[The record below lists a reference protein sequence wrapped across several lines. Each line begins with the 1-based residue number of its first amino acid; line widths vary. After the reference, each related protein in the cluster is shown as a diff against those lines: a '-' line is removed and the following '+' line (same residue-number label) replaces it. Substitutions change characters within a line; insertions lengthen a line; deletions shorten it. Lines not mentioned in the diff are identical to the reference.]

1 MMEKFNRI
9 IYFTIILILGWVIS
23 GCQPSAKNIEKNT
36 MNQQLYNLHLG
47 QQGIKDF
54 AQYNEGQVDQH
65 PSGAGFRE
73 LDFIPPNLG
82 QIKVETSA
90 NSLVIDHVFSVLGT
104 SFHKE
109 DGIQGLD
116 INAALNKEEFVNP
129 EQAYQ
134 AYVDLMK
141 RINQA
146 EWKNYFYRFS
156 ARIAKEDNIRYLIK
170 SGDVID
176 PSYIF
181 NYEEW
186 KKIINTV
193 GGNSIGYRLYANGI
207 LLDLSIKQ
215 TQKTEDGKEQYIVR
229 YAFNTIRYDER
240 NSIDDSENNIDTY
253 QMTAKELEQA
263 FKQEVI
269 RNKKSREM
277 DEKDAISQGY
287 SIDESYVDPDV
298 WLYVK

>member
-1 MMEKFNRI
+1 MMEKFNHYHFILVLI
-9 IYFTIILILGWVIS
+9 IGWLLL
-23 GCQPSAKNIEKNT
+23 GCQPNAKNTENNA
-36 MNQQLYNLHLG
+36 MNQQSYVLHFG
-47 QQGIKDF
+47 QQGVKDF
-54 AQYNEGQVDQH
+54 AQDNQEKVDNH

-82 QIKVETSA
+82 QIKIENGI
-90 NSLVIDHVFSVLGT
+90 NSLLIDHVFSVLGT
-104 SFHKE
+104 SFHQE

-116 INAALNKEEFVNP
+116 INAGLNKEEFVNP

-141 RINQA
+141 RLNQA
-146 EWKNYFYRFS
+146 GWQLYISRYNP
-156 ARIAKEDNIRYLIK
+156 RIAKEDNIRYIMEW
-170 SGDVID
+170 GYVID

-186 KKIINTV
+186 QKIINTI

-207 LLDLSIKQ
+207 LLNLSLDR
-215 TQKTEDGKEQYIVR
+215 TQKTAEGKEQYVVR
-229 YAFNTIRYDER
+229 YTFDTVRYNQR
-240 NSIDDSENNIDTY
+240 NLMDDSENNIDTY
-253 QMTAKELEQA
+253 KMTSQELEQA
-263 FKQEVI
+263 FKNELI

-287 SIDESYVDPDV
+287 RIDASYVDPDV
-298 WLYVK
+298 WQYVK

>member
-1 MMEKFNRI
+1 MEKFNHYHFILVLI
-9 IYFTIILILGWVIS
+9 IGWLLL
-23 GCQPSAKNIEKNT
+23 GCQPNAKNTENNA
-36 MNQQLYNLHLG
+36 MNQQSYVLHFG
-47 QQGIKDF
+47 QQGVKDF
-54 AQYNEGQVDQH
+54 AQDNQEKVDNH

-73 LDFIPPNLG
+73 LDFTPPNLG
-82 QIKVETSA
+82 QIKIENGI
-90 NSLVIDHVFSVLGT
+90 NSLLIDHVFSVLGT
-104 SFHKE
+104 SFHQE

-116 INAALNKEEFVNP
+116 INAGLNKEEFVNP

-141 RINQA
+141 RIHQA

-156 ARIAKEDNIRYLIK
+156 ARIAKEDNIRYLMK

-176 PSYIF
+176 ASYIF

-186 KKIINTV
+186 KKIINTI

-215 TQKTEDGKEQYIVR
+215 TQKTEGGKEQYMIR
-229 YAFNTIRYDER
+229 YAFNTIRYDEK
-240 NSIDDSENNIDTY
+240 NSMDDSENNIDTY
-253 QMTAKELEQA
+253 KMTSQELEQA
-263 FKQEVI
+263 FKNELI

-287 SIDESYVDPDV
+287 RIDASYVDPDV
-298 WLYVK
+298 WQYVK

>member
-1 MMEKFNRI
+1 MEKFNHYHFILVLI
-9 IYFTIILILGWVIS
+9 IGWLLL
-23 GCQPSAKNIEKNT
+23 GCQPNAKNTENNA
-36 MNQQLYNLHLG
+36 MNQQSYVLLFG
-47 QQGIKDF
+47 QQGVKDF
-54 AQYNEGQVDQH
+54 AQDNQEKVDNH

-73 LDFIPPNLG
+73 LDFTPPNLG
-82 QIKVETSA
+82 QIKIENGI
-90 NSLVIDHVFSVLGT
+90 NSLLIDHVFSVLGT
-104 SFHKE
+104 SFHQE

-116 INAALNKEEFVNP
+116 INAGLNKEEFVNP

-141 RINQA
+141 RIHQA

-156 ARIAKEDNIRYLIK
+156 ARIAKEDNIRYLMK

-176 PSYIF
+176 ASYIF

-186 KKIINTV
+186 KKIINTI

-215 TQKTEDGKEQYIVR
+215 TQKTEGGKEQYMIR
-229 YAFNTIRYDER
+229 YAFNTIRYDEK
-240 NSIDDSENNIDTY
+240 NSMDDSENNIDTY
-253 QMTAKELEQA
+253 KMTSQELEQA
-263 FKQEVI
+263 FKNELI

-287 SIDESYVDPDV
+287 RIDASYVDPDV
-298 WLYVK
+298 WQYVK

>member
-1 MMEKFNRI
+1 MMEKFNHYHFILVLI
-9 IYFTIILILGWVIS
+9 IGWLLL
-23 GCQPSAKNIEKNT
+23 GCQPNAKNTENNA
-36 MNQQLYNLHLG
+36 MNQQSYVLHFG
-47 QQGIKDF
+47 QQGVKDF
-54 AQYNEGQVDQH
+54 AQDNQEKVDNH
-65 PSGAGFRE
+65 PSGAGFRD
-73 LDFIPPNLG
+73 LDFSPPNLG
-82 QIKVETSA
+82 QIKIENGI
-90 NSLVIDHVFSVLGT
+90 NSLLIDHVFSVLGT
-104 SFHKE
+104 SFHQE

-116 INAALNKEEFVNP
+116 INAGLNKEEFVNP

-141 RINQA
+141 RIHQA

-156 ARIAKEDNIRYLIK
+156 ARIAKEDNIRYLMK

-176 PSYIF
+176 ASYIF

-186 KKIINTV
+186 KKIINTI

-215 TQKTEDGKEQYIVR
+215 TQKTEGGKEQYMIR
-229 YAFNTIRYDER
+229 YAFNTIRYDEK
-240 NSIDDSENNIDTY
+240 NSMDDSENNIDTY
-253 QMTAKELEQA
+253 KMTSQELEQA
-263 FKQEVI
+263 FKNELI

-287 SIDESYVDPDV
+287 RIDESYVDPDV
-298 WLYVK
+298 WQYVK

>member
-1 MMEKFNRI
+1 MMEKFNHYHFILVLI
-9 IYFTIILILGWVIS
+9 IGWLLL
-23 GCQPSAKNIEKNT
+23 GCQPNAKNTENNA
-36 MNQQLYNLHLG
+36 MNQQSYVLHFG
-47 QQGIKDF
+47 QQGVKDF
-54 AQYNEGQVDQH
+54 AQDNQEKVDNH

-73 LDFIPPNLG
+73 LDFTPPNLG
-82 QIKVETSA
+82 QIKIENGI
-90 NSLVIDHVFSVLGT
+90 NSLLIDHVFSVLGT
-104 SFHKE
+104 SFHQE

-116 INAALNKEEFVNP
+116 INAGLNKEEFVNP

-141 RINQA
+141 RIHQA

-156 ARIAKEDNIRYLIK
+156 ARIAKEDNIRYLMK

-176 PSYIF
+176 ASYIF

-186 KKIINTV
+186 KKIINTI

-215 TQKTEDGKEQYIVR
+215 TQKTEGGKEQYMIR
-229 YAFNTIRYDER
+229 YAFNTIRYDEK
-240 NSIDDSENNIDTY
+240 NSMDDSENNIDTY
-253 QMTAKELEQA
+253 KMTSQELEQA
-263 FKQEVI
+263 FKNELI

-287 SIDESYVDPDV
+287 RIDESYVDPDV
-298 WLYVK
+298 WQYVK

>member
-1 MMEKFNRI
+1 MEKFNHYHFILVLI
-9 IYFTIILILGWVIS
+9 IGWLLL
-23 GCQPSAKNIEKNT
+23 GCQPNAKNTENNA
-36 MNQQLYNLHLG
+36 MNQQSYVLHFG
-47 QQGIKDF
+47 QQGVKDF
-54 AQYNEGQVDQH
+54 AQDNQEKVDNH

-82 QIKVETSA
+82 QIKIENGI
-90 NSLVIDHVFSVLGT
+90 NSLLIDHVFSVLGT
-104 SFHKE
+104 SFHQE

-116 INAALNKEEFVNP
+116 INAGLNKEEFVNP

-141 RINQA
+141 RIHQA

-156 ARIAKEDNIRYLIK
+156 ARIAKEDNIRYLMK

-176 PSYIF
+176 ASYIF

-186 KKIINTV
+186 KKIINTI

-215 TQKTEDGKEQYIVR
+215 TQKTEGGKEQYMIR
-229 YAFNTIRYDER
+229 YAFNTIRYDEK
-240 NSIDDSENNIDTY
+240 NSMDDSENNIDTY
-253 QMTAKELEQA
+253 KMTSQELEQA
-263 FKQEVI
+263 FKNELI

-287 SIDESYVDPDV
+287 RIDASYVDPDV
-298 WLYVK
+298 WQYVK

>member
-1 MMEKFNRI
+1 MMEKFNHYHFILVLI
-9 IYFTIILILGWVIS
+9 IGWLLL
-23 GCQPSAKNIEKNT
+23 GCQPNAKNTENNA
-36 MNQQLYNLHLG
+36 MNQQSYVLHFG
-47 QQGIKDF
+47 QQGVKDF
-54 AQYNEGQVDQH
+54 AQDNQEKVDNH

-73 LDFIPPNLG
+73 LDFTPPNLG
-82 QIKVETSA
+82 QIKIENGI
-90 NSLVIDHVFSVLGT
+90 NSLLIDHVFSVLGT
-104 SFHKE
+104 SFHQE

-116 INAALNKEEFVNP
+116 INAGLNKEEFVNP

-141 RINQA
+141 RIHQA

-156 ARIAKEDNIRYLIK
+156 ARIAKEDNIRYLMK

-176 PSYIF
+176 ASYIF

-186 KKIINTV
+186 KKIINTI

-215 TQKTEDGKEQYIVR
+215 TQKTEGGKEQYMIR
-229 YAFNTIRYDER
+229 YAFNTIRYDEK
-240 NSIDDSENNIDTY
+240 NSMDDSENNIDTY
-253 QMTAKELEQA
+253 KMTSQELEQA
-263 FKQEVI
+263 FKNELI

-287 SIDESYVDPDV
+287 RIDASYVDPDI
-298 WLYVK
+298 WQYVK

>member
-1 MMEKFNRI
+1 MEKFNHYHFILVLI
-9 IYFTIILILGWVIS
+9 IGWLLL
-23 GCQPSAKNIEKNT
+23 GCQPNAKNTENNA
-36 MNQQLYNLHLG
+36 MNQQSYVLHFG
-47 QQGIKDF
+47 QQGVKDF
-54 AQYNEGQVDQH
+54 AQDNQEKVDNH
-65 PSGAGFRE
+65 PSGAGFRD
-73 LDFIPPNLG
+73 LDFSPPNLG
-82 QIKVETSA
+82 QIKIENGI
-90 NSLVIDHVFSVLGT
+90 NSLLIDHVFSVLGT
-104 SFHKE
+104 SFHQE

-116 INAALNKEEFVNP
+116 INAGLNKEEFVNP

-141 RINQA
+141 RIHQA

-156 ARIAKEDNIRYLIK
+156 ARIAKEDNIRYLMK

-176 PSYIF
+176 ASYIF

-186 KKIINTV
+186 KKIINTI

-215 TQKTEDGKEQYIVR
+215 TQKTEGGKEQYMIR
-229 YAFNTIRYDER
+229 YAFNTIRYDEK
-240 NSIDDSENNIDTY
+240 NSMDDSENNIDTY
-253 QMTAKELEQA
+253 KMTSQELEQA
-263 FKQEVI
+263 FKNELI

-287 SIDESYVDPDV
+287 RIDASYVDPDV
-298 WLYVK
+298 WQYVK

>member
-1 MMEKFNRI
+1 MEKFNHYHFILVLI
-9 IYFTIILILGWVIS
+9 IGWLLL
-23 GCQPSAKNIEKNT
+23 GCQPNAKNTENNA
-36 MNQQLYNLHLG
+36 MNQQSYVLHFG
-47 QQGIKDF
+47 QQGVKDF
-54 AQYNEGQVDQH
+54 AQDNQEKVDNH

-73 LDFIPPNLG
+73 LDFTPPNLG
-82 QIKVETSA
+82 QIKIENGI
-90 NSLVIDHVFSVLGT
+90 NSLLIDHVFSVLGT
-104 SFHKE
+104 SFHQE

-116 INAALNKEEFVNP
+116 INAGLNKEEFVNP

-141 RINQA
+141 RIHQA

-156 ARIAKEDNIRYLIK
+156 ARIAKEDNIRYLMK

-176 PSYIF
+176 ASYIF

-186 KKIINTV
+186 KKIINTI

-215 TQKTEDGKEQYIVR
+215 TQKTEGGKEQYMIR
-229 YAFNTIRYDER
+229 YAFNTIRYDEK
-240 NSIDDSENNIDTY
+240 NSMDDSENNIDTY
-253 QMTAKELEQA
+253 KMTSQELEQA
-263 FKQEVI
+263 FKNELI
-269 RNKKSREM
+269 RNKESREM

-287 SIDESYVDPDV
+287 RIDASYVDPDV
-298 WLYVK
+298 WQYVK

>member
-1 MMEKFNRI
+1 MEKFNHYHFILVLI
-9 IYFTIILILGWVIS
+9 IGWLLL
-23 GCQPSAKNIEKNT
+23 GCQPNAKNTENNA
-36 MNQQLYNLHLG
+36 MNQQSYVLHFG
-47 QQGIKDF
+47 QQGVKDF
-54 AQYNEGQVDQH
+54 AQDNQEKVDNH

-73 LDFIPPNLG
+73 LDFTPPNLG
-82 QIKVETSA
+82 QIKIENGI
-90 NSLVIDHVFSVLGT
+90 NSLLIDHVFSVLGT
-104 SFHKE
+104 SFHQE

-116 INAALNKEEFVNP
+116 INAGLNKEEFVNP

-141 RINQA
+141 RIHQA

-156 ARIAKEDNIRYLIK
+156 ARIAKEDNIRYLMK

-176 PSYIF
+176 ASYIF

-186 KKIINTV
+186 KKIINTI

-215 TQKTEDGKEQYIVR
+215 TQKTEGGKEQYMIR
-229 YAFNTIRYDER
+229 YAFNTIRYDEK
-240 NSIDDSENNIDTY
+240 NSMDDSENNIDTY
-253 QMTAKELEQA
+253 KMTSQELEQA
-263 FKQEVI
+263 FKNELI

-287 SIDESYVDPDV
+287 RIDESYVDSDV
-298 WLYVK
+298 WQYVK

>member
-1 MMEKFNRI
+1 MMEKFNHYHFILVLI
-9 IYFTIILILGWVIS
+9 IGWLLL
-23 GCQPSAKNIEKNT
+23 GCQPNAKNTENNA
-36 MNQQLYNLHLG
+36 MNQQSYVLHFG
-47 QQGIKDF
+47 QQGVKDF
-54 AQYNEGQVDQH
+54 AQDNQEKVDNH
-65 PSGAGFRE
+65 PSGAGFRD
-73 LDFIPPNLG
+73 LDFSPPNLG
-82 QIKVETSA
+82 QIKIENGI
-90 NSLVIDHVFSVLGT
+90 NSLLIDHVFSVLGT
-104 SFHKE
+104 SFHQE

-116 INAALNKEEFVNP
+116 INAGLNKEEFVNP

-141 RINQA
+141 RIHQA

-156 ARIAKEDNIRYLIK
+156 ARIAKEDNIRYLMK

-176 PSYIF
+176 ASYIF

-186 KKIINTV
+186 KKIINTI

-215 TQKTEDGKEQYIVR
+215 TQKTEGGKEQYMIR
-229 YAFNTIRYDER
+229 YAFNTIRYDEK
-240 NSIDDSENNIDTY
+240 NSMDDSENNIDTY
-253 QMTAKELEQA
+253 KMTSQELEQA
-263 FKQEVI
+263 FKNELI

-287 SIDESYVDPDV
+287 RIDASYVDPDV
-298 WLYVK
+298 WQYVK

>member
-1 MMEKFNRI
+1 MEKFNHYHFILVLI
-9 IYFTIILILGWVIS
+9 IGWLLL
-23 GCQPSAKNIEKNT
+23 GCQPNAKNTENNA
-36 MNQQLYNLHLG
+36 MNQQSYVLHFG
-47 QQGIKDF
+47 QQGVKDF
-54 AQYNEGQVDQH
+54 AQDNQEKVDNH

-73 LDFIPPNLG
+73 LDFTPPNLG
-82 QIKVETSA
+82 QIKIENGI
-90 NSLVIDHVFSVLGT
+90 NSLLIDHVFSVLGT
-104 SFHKE
+104 SFHQE

-116 INAALNKEEFVNP
+116 INAGLNKEEFVNP

-141 RINQA
+141 RIHQA

-156 ARIAKEDNIRYLIK
+156 ARIAKEDNIRYLMK

-176 PSYIF
+176 ASYIF

-186 KKIINTV
+186 KKIINTI

-215 TQKTEDGKEQYIVR
+215 TQKTEDGKEQYMIR
-229 YAFNTIRYDER
+229 YAFNTIRYDEK
-240 NSIDDSENNIDTY
+240 NSMDDSENNIDTY
-253 QMTAKELEQA
+253 KMTSQELEQA
-263 FKQEVI
+263 FKNELI

-287 SIDESYVDPDV
+287 RIDESYVDPDV
-298 WLYVK
+298 WQYVK

>member
-1 MMEKFNRI
+1 MMEKFNHYHFILVLI
-9 IYFTIILILGWVIS
+9 IGWLLL
-23 GCQPSAKNIEKNT
+23 GCQPNAKNTENNA
-36 MNQQLYNLHLG
+36 MNQQSYVLHFG
-47 QQGIKDF
+47 QQGVKDF
-54 AQYNEGQVDQH
+54 AQDNQEKVDNH

-73 LDFIPPNLG
+73 LDFTPPNLG
-82 QIKVETSA
+82 QIKIENGI
-90 NSLVIDHVFSVLGT
+90 NSLLIDHVFSVLGT
-104 SFHKE
+104 SFHQE

-116 INAALNKEEFVNP
+116 INAGLNKEEFVNP

-141 RINQA
+141 RIHQA

-156 ARIAKEDNIRYLIK
+156 ARIAKEDNIRYLMK

-176 PSYIF
+176 ASYIF

-186 KKIINTV
+186 KKIINTI

-215 TQKTEDGKEQYIVR
+215 TQKTEGGKEQYMIR
-229 YAFNTIRYDER
+229 YAFNTIRYDEK
-240 NSIDDSENNIDTY
+240 NSMDDSENNIDTY
-253 QMTAKELEQA
+253 KMTSQKLEQA
-263 FKQEVI
+263 FKNELI

-287 SIDESYVDPDV
+287 RIDASYVDPDV
-298 WLYVK
+298 WQYVK

>member
-1 MMEKFNRI
+1 MMEKFNHYHFILVLI
-9 IYFTIILILGWVIS
+9 IGWLLL
-23 GCQPSAKNIEKNT
+23 GCQPNAKNTENNA
-36 MNQQLYNLHLG
+36 MNQQSYVLHFG
-47 QQGIKDF
+47 QQGVKDF
-54 AQYNEGQVDQH
+54 AQDNQEKVDNH

-73 LDFIPPNLG
+73 LDFTPPNLG
-82 QIKVETSA
+82 QIKIENGI
-90 NSLVIDHVFSVLGT
+90 NSLLIDHVFSVLGT
-104 SFHKE
+104 SFHQE

-116 INAALNKEEFVNP
+116 INAGLNKEEFVNP

-141 RINQA
+141 RIHQA

-156 ARIAKEDNIRYLIK
+156 ARIAKEDNIRYLMK

-176 PSYIF
+176 ASYIF

-186 KKIINTV
+186 KKIINTI

-215 TQKTEDGKEQYIVR
+215 TQKTEGGKEQYMIR
-229 YAFNTIRYDER
+229 YAFNTIRYDEK
-240 NSIDDSENNIDTY
+240 NSMDDSENNIDTY
-253 QMTAKELEQA
+253 KMTSQELEQA
-263 FKQEVI
+263 FKNELI

-287 SIDESYVDPDV
+287 RIDASYVDPDV
-298 WLYVK
+298 WQYVK